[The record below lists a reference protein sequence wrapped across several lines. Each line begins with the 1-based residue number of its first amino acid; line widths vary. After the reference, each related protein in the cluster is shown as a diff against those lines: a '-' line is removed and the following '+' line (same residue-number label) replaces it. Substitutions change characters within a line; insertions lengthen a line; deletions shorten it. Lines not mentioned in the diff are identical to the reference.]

1 MLVQGG
7 NNVYDKNEMLKKR
20 ALAVKVLENNKT
32 LTSVQQ
38 QQLLKLIREID
49 NTLNTVELG
58 KLDIASNC
66 ITNVSKSAKK
76 HMGRKLAVT
85 GICIVMIAIIAMA
98 VYRRNEAQRRLQEY
112 NENIHLVSLMMI
124 IGGSDAEEAG
134 NLIKSV
140 WSNCIHKKSDPT
152 TDKFTSRYSG
162 RSGFFFD
169 DFNDALKQ
177 LFSDKDFKNTIS
189 NIESNQERV
198 MDLMKLLKNPPKEFE
213 EAYEA
218 LREYYDAY
226 LTFTDLAINPAGS
239 LLTYS
244 NNFNNADTDLL
255 NAYKTMQ
262 LYLDD

>member
-134 NLIKSV
+134 NLIKSYGQIV
-140 WSNCIHKKSDPT
+140 SIKK
-152 TDKFTSRYSG
+152 
-162 RSGFFFD
+162 
-169 DFNDALKQ
+169 AIQ
-177 LFSDKDFKNTIS
+177 QQIS
-189 NIESNQERV
+189 SLVDIVVVVDSF
-198 MDLMKLLKNPPKEFE
+198 LMI
-213 EAYEA
+213 
-218 LREYYDAY
+218 
-226 LTFTDLAINPAGS
+226 LT
-239 LLTYS
+239 
-244 NNFNNADTDLL
+244 
-255 NAYKTMQ
+255 MH
-262 LYLDD
+262 